1 MRQEMIGQDP
11 LAEYLGHFERL
22 IGDKRTSKTF
32 GAIVRGIINAGSLI
46 CQRIAAHS
54 PLLSATK
61 DGAQRVIRLAR
72 GESTKRSDLDAEH
85 LVEVLCERGVHAK
98 VVSEL
103 REEGISCVIW
113 ITDTNTRRSPM
124 KDCST
129 RVAESLAQMVREQA
143 HEIVGQ
149 GTPAS
154 ISEMEVTICQAVRQL
169 AAQWVEIWLGEMGG
183 ALAPPEI
190 PCTCGDQAVYTR
202 LREGVLMTIFGRI
215 SFKRRYYLCSQCHQG
230 QYPLDTELGYKPGEI
245 TPQLAS
251 MAGWVGAELPFQR
264 GSELLEA
271 LCGITLSENTIR
283 EATQRIG
290 DEVREQEAEWKAE
303 SQDVAS
309 LRKRDSLPQDGKPAR
324 LYGSLDGVLVPEG
337 ERWRELKIGSWYREA
352 RARDS
357 TSSDQ
362 DTPPAIDITYYCD
375 ITEAEEFGQL
385 LWATGYQRWADQ
397 AQELVF
403 VADAAVWIWNLVSD
417 YYPNAVQI
425 VDWYHALEY
434 ITPIA
439 NVAFGENTAES
450 KAWREQVTSDLWG
463 GHFDQVLAAF
473 QA

>member
-1 MRQEMIGQDP
+1 
-11 LAEYLGHFERL
+11 
-22 IGDKRTSKTF
+22 
-32 GAIVRGIINAGSLI
+32 
-46 CQRIAAHS
+46 
-54 PLLSATK
+54 
-61 DGAQRVIRLAR
+61 
-72 GESTKRSDLDAEH
+72 
-85 LVEVLCERGVHAK
+85 
-98 VVSEL
+98 
-103 REEGISCVIW
+103 
-113 ITDTNTRRSPM
+113 M

-129 RVAESLAQMVREQA
+129 KVAESLSQMVREQV

-149 GTPAS
+149 GTPSS
-154 ISEMEVTICQAVRQL
+154 ISEMEVAVQQAVQRL
-169 AAQWVEIWLGEMGG
+169 AARWVEVWLGEMGG
-183 ALAPPEI
+183 ALASPEI
-190 PCTCGDQAVYTR
+190 PCACGGEASYTR
-202 LREGVLMTIFGRI
+202 LREGVLITIFGRI
-215 SFKRRYYLCSQCHQG
+215 SFRRRYYLCAQCHQG

-264 GSELLEA
+264 GSKLLEA

-290 DEVREQEAEWKAE
+290 AEVGEQEAEWKAE

-309 LRKRDSLPQDGKPAR
+309 LRKRDSLPQHEKPAR

-337 ERWRELKIGSWYREA
+337 EAWRELKIGSWYREA

-362 DTPPAIDITYYCD
+362 DTPPATEITYYCD

-397 AQELVF
+397 AHELVF

-417 YYPNAVQI
+417 YYPHAVQI
-425 VDWYHALEY
+425 VDWYHAVEY

-439 NVAFGENTAES
+439 NAAFGENTAEN
-450 KAWREQVTSDLWG
+450 KAWRDQVSSDLWE
-463 GHFDQVLAAF
+463 GHFDQVLDAF
-473 QA
+473 QAWHDHPQAGPVAQRAFTYYTNNRDRMRYPYFRANGYRIGSGTVESACKQIGTQRLKVAGARWSEQGARKTAKARAALLSGQWDRITARFGAVPLSA